1 MMYAM
6 VRTPI
11 LLAILAFATPAN
23 AAPGEGRGWKL
34 DAGGALSVA
43 SMAMR
48 AIDRGD
54 VAAIT
59 DDRRM
64 YRTDAAVDPSRVG
77 LGTVETGDRR
87 APDAIAR
94 VSARFSF

>member
-1 MMYAM
+1 MCPM

-11 LLAILAFATPAN
+11 LLAILAY
-23 AAPGEGRGWKL
+23 AAPASAASGDGRGWRL
-34 DAGGALSVA
+34 DTGGALSVA
-43 SMAMR
+43 SLAYR

-59 DDRRM
+59 DNKQGPRVSD
-64 YRTDAAVDPSRVG
+64 AVDPSRIG
-77 LGTVETGDRR
+77 LATIETGDRR
-87 APDAIAR
+87 SPDAIAR